1 MTEQDEKRKKS
12 ENGMGAGVT
21 AALIALILAVT
32 AGVLALLYFT
42 ALRPLLQKR
51 EPAGQTQ
58 GETIAEQPGTPA
70 GSLEPEQPGETQ
82 ETEQPGET
90 QPETHPA
97 QELQPVEPEEETPAE
112 PSKEAAEEKTYTHAA
127 ETDATQVLDLQLYSE
142 RAILIDADTN
152 TVIAEKNPDERI
164 FPASMTKVMTALVA
178 CEQIENW
185 DDTFTM
191 TQAIID
197 PLYLA
202 DASLA
207 GFVDGEKVPLL
218 DLVYGAILPSGAEA
232 TEALSIYV
240 AGSEE
245 AYAELMND
253 KAASLGLTD
262 THFVD
267 ASGLHDEQHYTT
279 LRDMAIILQAAM
291 DNEICREIL
300 STTYYT
306 CQPTEQ
312 HPDGLKIFNKFL
324 SRIENQDL
332 KGGEIQGAKTG
343 YTAQAMNCC
352 ASFGVSPKGRNLICV
367 TSKAWTGD
375 FCIADHVALY
385 SQYADAAN

>member
-1 MTEQDEKRKKS
+1 MTEQEEKRKRPES
-12 ENGMGAGVT
+12 GMSAGVT

-58 GETIAEQPGTPA
+58 GETIAEQPETPA
-70 GSLEPEQPGETQ
+70 EPSEPTPAEDNETPARD
-82 ETEQPGET
+82 ER
-90 QPETHPA
+90 HPA
-97 QELQPVEPEEETPAE
+97 QELQPVEPEEEAPAE
-112 PSKEAAEEKTYTHAA
+112 PTEAPEEKTYTHAA

-152 TVIAEKNPDERI
+152 TVIAEKNPDDRI

-245 AYAELMND
+245 AYAELMNE
-253 KAASLGLTD
+253 KAAALGLTD

-324 SRIENQDL
+324 SRVEYQDL

-375 FCIADHVALY
+375 FCIDDHVALY